1 MYDAMKAWDIYI
13 YIYTYVEEYGISSSN
28 SHDTWPTL
36 GILMFFVQYRQD
48 DKPENTS
55 ISWLGHEIPVNS
67 LEKAF
72 QKTPSKKH
80 PINPQEIPP

>member
-13 YIYTYVEEYGISSSN
+13 YIHMSKN
-28 SHDTWPTL
+28 MAFHHL
-36 GILMFFVQYRQD
+36 ILMIHGQPWEFMFFVQYRQD

-80 PINPQEIPP
+80 TINPQEIPP